1 VSTLPRTTTRR
12 AGFTLIEVVLAMGIL
27 LLGATAIIAFL
38 TYGASTARHAQ
49 LRTQAAT
56 AMDSVMADLRH
67 ELFPYENGELGEP
80 VEIEDREVPG
90 ARGVVY
96 GARAFPNPEN
106 LREYRVDVNMTWQ
119 SAGVRRSKKFQVLQM
134 RELPFGERLRR
145 EFFEEPIENPVE
157 KPADTPTNT
166 SRDPGAN
173 GEDK

>member
-1 VSTLPRTTTRR
+1 MSTLSRPTTRR

-27 LLGATAIIAFL
+27 VLGATAIIAFL

-56 AMDSVMADLRH
+56 AMDAVMADLRH

-96 GARAFPNPEN
+96 RAKAFQSPEN
-106 LREYRVDVNMTWQ
+106 EREYRVDVSMTWQ

-145 EFFEEPIENPVE
+145 EFIEKPVE
-157 KPADTPTNT
+157 KPAETPTNT
-166 SRDPGAN
+166 SRDPGVN
-173 GEDK
+173 GEAK